1 MEWPNQDRFPTN
13 RPQFTVHAT
22 IKDWF
27 YSSEQ
32 LLLVTGY
39 ASLGKVIDL
48 IASLSIDHQHVR
60 IYLGNEPQP
69 IMRERSVSTVADEM
83 RDYWLAKGLSIA
95 QCPRIEAA
103 ARRLRSRDVEVRMPS
118 RGGRRVHAK
127 LYCAIENV
135 LLGSSNFTHAGL
147 HSQIEGNTIFS
158 RSRDK
163 ARYAETWSLA
173 EAIWETGEC
182 CNDWLADLI
191 EQLMK
196 VVSWQEA
203 LARACSELLSGDW
216 VDLLLSMEHESER
229 LWPSQRDGIA
239 QALYILDNTGAVLV
253 ADATGSGKT
262 RMGAFLVQATAARAR
277 ATGRVSSLCGIICP
291 PSVIENWVNETDRPG
306 PNTCVGS
313 SGLLGRRSKDAK
325 RIERILAQ
333 GDILVVDE
341 AHNYH
346 NLKSNRS
353 QKLLESVATDL
364 MLFTATPINRSARDL
379 LVMINLL
386 GADNLQEQTLKQLES
401 YLGGRKRITNLDQTV
416 IQQLSNEIRQFTVR
430 RTISQLKAYI
440 AAQPDA
446 YKNALGE
453 NCTYPEI
460 NNKVYAIDGTKRDRE
475 IALQIAQLASQLK
488 GLNYLLKPIKDDQRL
503 GEVEPEALQR
513 YVEWR
518 VDAARFL
525 AAYTVM
531 HALRASKYVLME
543 VVLGHKTAC
552 SAARLKPDENH
563 TERQG
568 LIDRIRQKAY
578 KMPVPAVDPAFLP
591 DFLKNADSYHDAVT
605 QELHLYEKIAAI
617 TAELSLEREKA
628 KVRQILDAS
637 QRHHKLLVFEERIL
651 ALRVIENLLKQ
662 AKPPHHVHLATGRDP
677 KVKSKLCEIMGLGGR
692 EGKHIG
698 LCSNAMA
705 EGVNLQSAS
714 CLIML
719 DRPSVI
725 RHAEQRIGRIERLDS
740 PHQEAEIFW
749 PLDAPA
755 FRLNRDHKFISRHQ
769 ETKRLIG
776 ANFEV
781 PEEYEVDDFDTMTV
795 DSSMELI
802 AKLEQSRKERSIG
815 MQDAFHTVRS
825 LYDDGNDEALI
836 PKALVDQMTAST
848 GVVISRVSLVESKT
862 HSPWAFICQAGT
874 KHQPARWI
882 LVSEDERNT
891 TAKLDEIVAFL
902 KGNLGPDTRDIKPT
916 DASISQMEKLVKTL
930 RENPDITLSSNRL
943 ALLKLLSQYV
953 DHMSH
958 VAAKKQNQQQLDY
971 YHAVKTML
979 PWATGGLLDEGND
992 NACLRQLECLADA
1005 FQVLLQPLRTERL
1018 KKMGNKKLVRYRDL
1032 LPQLKQSP
1040 LEFNVFKRA
1049 TEQALRQ
1056 PSCEPSTA
1064 AVIFGVM

>member
-13 RPQFTVHAT
+13 RPQFTVHST

-39 ASLGKVIDL
+39 AILGKVIDL
-48 IASLSIDHQHVR
+48 IASLSIDHQHAR
-60 IYLGNEPQP
+60 IFLGNEPQP
-69 IMRERSVSTVADEM
+69 IMRERSTSTVADEM
-83 RDYWLAKGLSIA
+83 RDYWLAKGLSID

-103 ARRLRSRDVEVRMPS
+103 ARRLRSRDVEVRMPG

-196 VVSWQEA
+196 VVTWQEA

-216 VDLLLSMEHESER
+216 VDLLLSMENESER

-239 QALYILDNTGAVLV
+239 QALYILDNTGAVLI

-291 PSVIENWVNETDRPG
+291 PSVIENWMTETDRPG

-325 RIERILAQ
+325 RIVRILAQ

-401 YLGGRKRITNLDQTV
+401 YLGGRKRIAKLDQAV

-430 RTISQLKAYI
+430 RTISQLKGYI
-440 AAQPDA
+440 AAQPEA

-460 NNKVYAIDGTKRDRE
+460 INQVYAIDGNERDRE

-488 GLNYLLKPIKDDQRL
+488 GLNYLLKPIKDDPGL
-503 GEVEPEALQR
+503 GEADPEALQR

-518 VDAARFL
+518 IDAARFL
-525 AAYTVM
+525 AAYTIM

-543 VVLGHKTAC
+543 VVLGHEAAC
-552 SAARLKPDENH
+552 NAARLKHDDNH

-568 LIDRIRQKAY
+568 LIERIRQKAR
-578 KMPVPAVDPAFLP
+578 KMPAPAVDPAFLP
-591 DFLKNADSYHDAVT
+591 DFLKNADRYQDAVA
-605 QELHLYEKIAAI
+605 QELQLYEQIAAL
-617 TAELSLEREKA
+617 TAELSLEREKT
-628 KVRQILDAS
+628 KVRQIQEAS

-662 AKPPHHVHLATGRDP
+662 AKPTHHVHLATGRDP
-677 KVKSKLCEIMGLGGR
+677 KAKAELCELMGLGGR

-740 PHQEAEIFW
+740 PHQEAEILW

-781 PEEYEVDDFDTMTV
+781 PEEYEADDFDTMAEE
-795 DSSMELI
+795 SSEELI
-802 AKLEQSRKERSIG
+802 SKLEQSREEQSFG
-815 MQDAFHTVRS
+815 VQDAFHTVRS
-825 LYDDGNDEALI
+825 LYDGSNGALI
-836 PKALVDQMTAST
+836 PKTLVDQMKAAT

-862 HSPWAFICQAGT
+862 NSPWAFICQAGT
-874 KHQPARWI
+874 SQQPARWV

-902 KGNLGPDTRDIKPT
+902 MANLGPDTCDIKPT
-916 DASISQMEKLVKTL
+916 DASIAQMEKLVKTL
-930 RENPDITLSSNRL
+930 RENPDIILSSNRL

-958 VAAKKQNQQQLDY
+958 VTAKKQDQQQLDY

-979 PWATGGLLDEGND
+979 PWTSGGLLDEGRD
-992 NACLRQLECLADA
+992 NASLRQLESLADA

-1040 LEFNVFKRA
+1040 LEFNAFKRA
-1049 TEQALRQ
+1049 TELALRQ
-1056 PSCEPSTA
+1056 SSCEPSTA

>member
-1 MEWPNQDRFPTN
+1 MAWPKQDRFPTN
-13 RPQFTVHAT
+13 RPQFTVHST

-27 YSSEQ
+27 YSSDQ

-60 IYLGNEPQP
+60 IFLGNEPQP
-69 IMRERSVSTVADEM
+69 IIRERGVSTVADEM
-83 RDYWLAKGLSIA
+83 RDYWLAKGLSIE
-95 QCPRIEAA
+95 QCPRIETA
-103 ARRLRSRDVEVRMPS
+103 ARRLRSRDVEVRMPG
-118 RGGRRVHAK
+118 RVERRVHAK
-127 LYCAIENV
+127 LYCATENV

-147 HSQIEGNTIFS
+147 HSQIEGNTVFN

-173 EAIWETGEC
+173 EAIWEKGQC

-203 LARACSELLSGDW
+203 LARACSELLSGEW
-216 VDLLLSMEHESER
+216 VDLLLSIEHESER

-239 QALYILDNTGAVLV
+239 QALYILDNTGAVLI

-277 ATGRVSSLCGIICP
+277 ATGRLSSLCGIICP
-291 PSVIENWVNETDRPG
+291 PSVIDNWLTETDRPG

-401 YLGGRKRITNLDQTV
+401 YLGGRKRIAKLDQAV

-460 NNKVYAIDGTKRDRE
+460 NNQIYAIDGTERDRE
-475 IALQIAQLASQLK
+475 LALQIAELASQLK
-488 GLNYLLKPIKDDQRL
+488 GLNYLLKPIKDDPGL
-503 GEVEPEALQR
+503 GEIDPEALQR

-531 HALRASKYVLME
+531 HALRASRYVLME
-543 VVLGHKTAC
+543 VVLGHEAAC
-552 SAARLKPDENH
+552 NAARLKPDDNH

-568 LIDRIRQKAY
+568 LIERIRQKAR
-578 KMPVPAVDPAFLP
+578 KMPAPAVDPAFLP
-591 DFLKNADSYHDAVT
+591 DFLKNADRYQDAVT
-605 QELHLYEKIAAI
+605 QELQLYEQIAAL
-617 TAELSLEREKA
+617 TSELSLERERA
-628 KVRQILDAS
+628 KVRQILEAS
-637 QRHHKLLVFEERIL
+637 QSHRKLLVFEERIV

-662 AKPPHHVHLATGRDP
+662 AKPSHQLHLATGRDP
-677 KVKSKLCEIMGLGGR
+677 KAKAELCEIMGLGGR

-740 PHQEAEIFW
+740 PHQQAEILW

-755 FRLNRDHKFISRHQ
+755 FRLNRDQKFISRHQ

-781 PEEYEVDDFDTMTV
+781 PEEYEVDDFDDMTE
-795 DSSMELI
+795 DGSDEWIS
-802 AKLEQSRKERSIG
+802 KLEHSRQDQNLG
-815 MQDAFHTVRS
+815 VQDAFHAVRS
-825 LYDDGNDEALI
+825 LYDGDGETLI
-836 PKALVDQMTAST
+836 PRRLVDQMKSVT
-848 GVVISRVSLVESKT
+848 GIVISRVSLVESKT
-862 HSPWAFICQAGT
+862 KTPWAFICQAGT
-874 KHQPARWI
+874 NQHPAHWV
-882 LVSEDERNT
+882 LVSDDERYT
-891 TAKLDEIVAFL
+891 TTKLDEIVAFL
-902 KGNLGPDTRDIKPT
+902 KGNLGPDTQDIKPT
-916 DASISQMEKLVKTL
+916 DASIAQMEKLVKKL
-930 RENPDITLSSNRL
+930 RDNPEISLSSNRL
-943 ALLKLLSQYV
+943 ALLMLLSHYV
-953 DHMSH
+953 DYILQ
-958 VAAKKQNQQQLDY
+958 VTAKKQNQQQLDY

-979 PWATGGLLDEGND
+979 PWATGGLLDEVND
-992 NACLRQLECLADA
+992 NASLRQLESLADA

-1018 KKMGNKKLVRYRDL
+1018 KKIGNKKLVRYRDL
-1032 LPQLKQSP
+1032 LPKLKQFP
-1040 LEFNVFKRA
+1040 IEFDVFRKA
-1049 TEQALRQ
+1049 TEPALQRI
-1056 PSCEPSTA
+1056 SYEPPTA
-1064 AVIFGVM
+1064 AVIFGVN

>member
-13 RPQFTVHAT
+13 RPQFTVHST
-22 IKDWF
+22 FKDWF

-48 IASLSIDHQHVR
+48 IASVSIDHQHVR
-60 IYLGNEPQP
+60 IFLGNEPQL
-69 IMRERSVSTVADEM
+69 IMRERSLSTVAEEM
-83 RDYWLAKGLSIA
+83 RDYWLGKGLSID
-95 QCPRIEAA
+95 QCPRIETAV
-103 ARRLRSRDVEVRMPS
+103 RRLRSRDVEVRMPG
-118 RGGRRVHAK
+118 RGERPVHAK
-127 LYCAIENV
+127 IYCATDNV

-147 HSQIEGNTIFS
+147 HSQIEGNVVFS

-163 ARYAETWSLA
+163 TRYAETWLLA
-173 EAIWETGEC
+173 EAIWKTGEC

-196 VVSWQEA
+196 VVTWQEA

-239 QALYILDNTGAVLV
+239 QALYILDNTGAVLI

-262 RMGAFLVQATAARAR
+262 RMGAFLVQAIAARAR

-291 PSVIENWVNETDRPG
+291 PSVIDNWVNETDRPG

-386 GADNLQEQTLKQLES
+386 GADNLREQTLKQLES
-401 YLGGRKRITNLDQTV
+401 YLGGRKRITKLDQTV
-416 IQQLSNEIRQFTVR
+416 IEQLSHEIRQFTVR

-453 NCTYPEI
+453 KCTYPEI
-460 NNKVYAIDGTKRDRE
+460 INQVYAIDGNERDRE

-488 GLNYLLKPIKDDQRL
+488 GLNYLLKPIKDDPGL
-503 GEVEPEALQR
+503 GEVDPEALQR

-518 VDAARFL
+518 IDAARFL

-543 VVLGHKTAC
+543 VVLGHEVAC
-552 SAARLKPDENH
+552 NAARLKPDDNH
-563 TERQG
+563 EERQG
-568 LIDRIRQKAY
+568 LIEKIRQKACR
-578 KMPVPAVDPAFLP
+578 MPAPAVDTAFLP
-591 DFLKNADSYHDAVT
+591 DFLKNADCYQDAVKE
-605 QELHLYEKIAAI
+605 ELRLYEQIAAL
-617 TAELSLEREKA
+617 TDELSLEREKA
-628 KVRQILDAS
+628 KVRQILEAS
-637 QRHHKLLVFEERIL
+637 QRHQKLLVFEERIL

-662 AKPPHHVHLATGRDP
+662 SKLSHQVHLATGRDP
-677 KVKSKLCEIMGLGGR
+677 KAKVELCEVMGLGGR
-692 EGKHIG
+692 KGRHIG

-740 PHQEAEIFW
+740 PYQKAEVFW

-755 FRLNRDHKFISRHQ
+755 FRLKRDQKFISRHQ

-776 ANFEV
+776 ANFEL
-781 PEEYEVDDFDTMTV
+781 PEEYEVDDFDTMAE
-795 DSSMELI
+795 DSSEELI
-802 AKLEQSRKERSIG
+802 AKLKLSREEQSSGI
-815 MQDAFHTVRS
+815 QDAFHRVRS
-825 LYDDGNDEALI
+825 LYDGNGEALI
-836 PKALVDQMTAST
+836 PKALVDQMKAAT
-848 GVVISRVSLVESKT
+848 GVVISRVSLVQSKT
-862 HSPWAFICQAGT
+862 NTPWAFICQAGT
-874 KHQPARWI
+874 NQQPARWV
-882 LVSEDERNT
+882 LVSEDARNT
-891 TAKLDEIVAFL
+891 TAKLDDIVGFL
-902 KGNLGPDTRDIKPT
+902 KANLGPDTRDIKPT
-916 DASISQMEKLVKTL
+916 DASIAQMEKLVKTL
-930 RENPDITLSSNRL
+930 RENPDISLSSNRL
-943 ALLKLLSQYV
+943 ALLRLLSQYV
-953 DHMSH
+953 DHMSY
-958 VAAKKQNQQQLDY
+958 VTAKKKDQQQLDY

-979 PWATGGLLDEGND
+979 PWASGGLLDENNE
-992 NACLRQLECLADA
+992 NASLRQLECLADA

-1018 KKMGNKKLVRYRDL
+1018 KKLGNKKLVRYRDL
-1032 LPQLKQSP
+1032 LPKLKQSP
-1040 LEFNVFKRA
+1040 FEFNTFKRM
-1049 TEQALRQ
+1049 TESALRQ
-1056 PSCEPSTA
+1056 SSCEPSTA